1 MTSFRV
7 LGIDPGTQL
16 VGWAVAE
23 SGAGGK
29 LTRIDS
35 GVWRLGRSPKPMG
48 ERLKILFEELQ
59 QQLQS
64 AQPTVVGLE
73 SAFFGK
79 NPHSALKL
87 GEARGVVLV
96 AAELAGVPVIEIPP
110 ATIKARVAGAGA
122 ASKENVERLVLMHFD
137 LPDHAVATADESD
150 ALAIAASVLMD
161 PRHSDAISLK
171 SLGTIGSRASKRGKL
186 PPGASFQ

>member
-1 MTSFRV
+1 MTSLRV

-35 GVWRLGRSPKPMG
+35 GVWRLGRAPKPMG

-64 AQPTVVGLE
+64 AKPTVVALE
-73 SAFFGK
+73 SAFVGK
-79 NPHSALKL
+79 NVHSALKL

-161 PRHSDAISLK
+161 PRHSEAISLNSLK
-171 SLGTIGSRASKRGKL
+171 SMGGRASKHGKL